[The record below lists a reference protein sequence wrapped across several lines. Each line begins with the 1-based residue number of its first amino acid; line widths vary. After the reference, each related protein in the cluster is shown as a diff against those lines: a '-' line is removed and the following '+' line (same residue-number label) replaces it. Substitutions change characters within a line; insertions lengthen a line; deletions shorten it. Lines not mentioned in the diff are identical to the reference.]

1 MSSNLIIDLETLGT
15 REGAVVI
22 SLGATLFD
30 FENGKNDF
38 DSYIENGFHVKFD
51 VKDQVRNY
59 KRGIEDGT
67 LAWWKEQSAE
77 ARKILVPSDEDASML
92 EGLEMFNAWLRASK
106 YDFKNSYVW
115 SRGTYFDFPKVES
128 MYDQLNLKCGFN
140 TWKIR
145 DVRTFIDVLVG
156 VDNGKYEPQN
166 GTPRNFVPHDALHD
180 AAMDAFRMVEIFRLN
195 SNDLTDDD
203 IPF

>member
-1 MSSNLIIDLETLGT
+1 MTANLIIDLETLGT
-15 REGAVVI
+15 REGAVVV

-38 DSYIENGFHVKFD
+38 DRYIDEGFHVKFD
-51 VKDQVRNY
+51 IADQIRNH
-59 KRGIEDGT
+59 KRKVEDGT
-67 LAWWKEQSAE
+67 LAWWKEQSE
-77 ARKILVPSDEDASML
+77 SARKILKPSDEDASMRD
-92 EGLEMFNAWLRASK
+92 GLEMFNAWLRSSK
-106 YDFKNSYVW
+106 YDFKKSYVW

-128 MYDQLNLKCGFN
+128 MYDQLGLECGFN

-166 GTPRNFVPHDALHD
+166 GAPSGFIAHDALHD
-180 AAMDAFRMVEIFRLN
+180 AAMDAYRMVEIFRLN
-195 SNDLTDDD
+195 AGDDD
-203 IPF
+203 AAPF